1 MCVWV
6 YYVIHQNV
14 CTVCLIDAL
23 ITFCYCL
30 LTSALLMLTLF
41 WFLQAKANGL
51 QSCVII
57 IRVMRDLCQRIPAFA
72 LLNNWALE
80 LLVEKAVSSSQQPL
94 GPGEAFRRG
103 PGICDPCEKDTVDA
117 LTEVSMQEK
126 EELTA
131 SAQHALRLTAFR
143 QLHKVLGIDPL
154 PAGPKFRRNRGGRS
168 FKRRREDSGQEE
180 GAKKEKK
187 EGEGEVVAEAM
198 EVTSASGTEVKT
210 DA

>member
-1 MCVWV
+1 MRSGKFSMTSRIKKKDKSSTKKCLSATKRRTSNRVL
-6 YYVIHQNV
+6 VISLLLH
-14 CTVCLIDAL
+14 
-23 ITFCYCL
+23 FC
-30 LTSALLMLTLF
+30 MLTF
-41 WFLQAKANGL
+41 
-51 QSCVII
+51 
-57 IRVMRDLCQRIPAFA
+57 DL
-72 LLNNWALE
+72 LLIE
-80 LLVEKAVSSSQQPL
+80 
-94 GPGEAFRRG
+94 
-103 PGICDPCEKDTVDA
+103 
-117 LTEVSMQEK
+117 
-126 EELTA
+126 
-131 SAQHALRLTAFR
+131 QHALRLTAFR